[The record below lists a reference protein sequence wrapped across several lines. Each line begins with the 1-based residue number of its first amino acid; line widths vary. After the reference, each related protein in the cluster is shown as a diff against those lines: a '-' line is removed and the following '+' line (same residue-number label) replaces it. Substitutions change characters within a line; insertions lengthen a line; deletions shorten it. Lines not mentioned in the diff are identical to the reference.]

1 MVFYFIYFLAAF
13 CGMWGMW
20 DLSYPT
26 RGRNQTGAHCIGST
40 ESYPRV
46 CKGSPTECVFYSN
59 HSPCS
64 FIQVVLSKC
73 LTAFAINS
81 ALQGI
86 KFLLFNLLTN
96 KARTTI
102 NHIDSRIRWNGW
114 NPLNFSQGWR
124 SVLVSTRWR
133 PALWYSNYASMP
145 KVEKLFVLFLFSF
158 LWISVFVSLS
168 KWISLINHIVS
179 TKPLHFDRYILRT
192 NKQNKP

>member
-1 MVFYFIYFLAAF
+1 
-13 CGMWGMW
+13 MWGRGA
-20 DLSYPT
+20 LLCCAACGILVTQPEEGIKPVPT
-26 RGRNQTGAHCIGST
+26 ALEAQNLTHGCAREVPLN
-40 ESYPRV
+40 V
-46 CKGSPTECVFYSN
+46 FFYSS

-86 KFLLFNLLTN
+86 KFLLLNLLTN
-96 KARTTI
+96 KAKTTI
-102 NHIDSRIRWNGW
+102 NHIDSRTRRNGW

-133 PALWYSNYASMP
+133 SALWYSNYASMP
-145 KVEKLFVLFLFSF
+145 KVEKLFVLFLFSA

-179 TKPLHFDRYILRT
+179 IKTFAFW
-192 NKQNKP
+192 